1 MWAAD
6 DRAAADAARACVVI
20 GQVVS
25 LSGATAIEWHRTL
38 VRGET
43 FARVWI

>member
-1 MWAAD
+1 MVFGFFGGFDATGLTCAIAA
-6 DRAAADAARACVVI
+6 
-20 GQVVS
+20 